1 MLLCR
6 RAEKNILE
14 IIILAAL
21 MFAFPV
27 GTWATEGGM
36 SEVREPG
43 KLKLVIGKSMVF
55 RFAKPASR
63 VSIAD
68 PEIAD
73 MTLISPHEIYI
84 TGKAPGVTNLT
95 VWHNHKDIS
104 DMYDLEVSID
114 ISRLKQRLHEVLPEE
129 RDLRVMATHDSV
141 TLSGKVSSAS
151 RLSEAMAVTAAYAPK
166 GKVQNLVRVDGV
178 QQVML
183 EVRVAEMS
191 RTLIR
196 RLGINFNYV
205 RGQNFGVSTLGGLT
219 QVVSPTDANIVT
231 RDSQG
236 TLSPVQFFVSPTVN
250 ALFRFSSGLTNWT
263 GFIDAM
269 KQDGLIKIL
278 AEPTLI
284 ALSGR
289 TAKFLAGGEFP
300 VPVPQG
306 LGTVAIEYKSFGVGL
321 SFSPTVMSDKEIS
334 IKVAPE
340 VSELDFSTAVQ
351 FQGFVV
357 PGLTT
362 RKAATVVNLA
372 DGQSFA
378 IAGLLKETARDVLQ
392 KYPLLGDI
400 PILGALFRSRE
411 FQKNETELVIIA
423 TPHLV
428 KPLDM
433 EKQKLPTDYYREP
446 DDEEFYILGLMEGR
460 PKAEPGSSPAGKL
473 DGEFGHAVPK
483 N

>member
-1 MLLCR
+1 MFLCK
-6 RAEKNILE
+6 RAKRNVFE
-14 IIILAAL
+14 IIMLAVLLFAL
-21 MFAFPV
+21 PA
-27 GTWATEGGM
+27 GTWAANAGM
-36 SEVREPG
+36 PDVREPG
-43 KLKLVIGKSMVF
+43 KLKLVVGKSLVL
-55 RFAKPASR
+55 RIEKPASR

-68 PEIAD
+68 PGIAD
-73 MTLISPHEIYI
+73 LTLISPHEIYI
-84 TGKAPGVTNLT
+84 TGKTPGVTNLT
-95 VWHNHKDIS
+95 LWHKKDKIS
-104 DMYDLEVSID
+104 DVYDLEVSID
-114 ISRLKQRLHEVLPEE
+114 ISRLKQRLHEVLPDE
-129 RDLRVMATHDSV
+129 RDLRVMATQDSV
-141 TLSGKVSSAS
+141 TLSGRISSAS
-151 RLSEAMAVTAAYAPK
+151 NLSEAMAVAGAYAPK
-166 GKVQNLVRVDGV
+166 GKVQNLVRVAGV

-205 RGQNFGVSTLGGLT
+205 RGQEFGVSTLGGLS
-219 QVVSPTDANIVT
+219 QVVSPNNANIGTTDAH
-231 RDSQG
+231 G
-236 TLSPVQFFVSPTVN
+236 TGSPVQFLVSPTVN
-250 ALFRFSSGLTNWT
+250 ALFRFSRGLTNWT

-269 KQDGLIKIL
+269 KQDGLVKVL

-284 ALSGR
+284 ALSGK

-306 LGTVAIEYKSFGVGL
+306 LGTVAIDYKPFGVGL
-321 SFSPTVMSDKEIS
+321 SFTPTVLSDKEIS
-334 IKVAPE
+334 MKVAPE
-340 VSELDFSTAVQ
+340 VSDLDYSTALQ

-357 PGLTT
+357 PGIST
-362 RKAATVVNLA
+362 RKASTVVNLA

-378 IAGLLKETARDVLQ
+378 IAGLLQENVRDVLQ
-392 KYPLLGDI
+392 KFPVLGDI
-400 PILGALFRSRE
+400 PILGALFRSRA

-433 EKQKLPTDYYREP
+433 EKQSLPTDYYREP
-446 DDEEFYILGLMEGR
+446 DDEEFYVLGLMEGR
-460 PKAEPGSSPAGKL
+460 AKGKPLPEGKL